1 MSHALNQTEDM
12 ADFPG
17 SENDG
22 EFEPGIGSGNG
33 QLQWPGAMKGFFP
46 EEFDSTNGLSGG
58 LTGQFLFLLEKYKI
72 LPNLVGRKVCGIGL
86 KIFAELTDIVIISLA
101 GSVGKGQETQ
111 VVSKA
116 AERRK
121 NRLFLY
127 SY

>member
-1 MSHALNQTEDM
+1 M

-17 SENDG
+17 SENDW

-46 EEFDSTNGLSGG
+46 EEFDRTDGLGGG
-58 LTGQFLFLLEKYKI
+58 LTGQLLFLLEKNEV
-72 LPNLVGRKVCGIGL
+72 LPNLVGRKVCGISL
-86 KIFAELTDIVIISLA
+86 KIFAELTDIIVISLA
-101 GSVGKGQETQ
+101 GSVGKGQKTQ

-116 AERRK
+116 VERRK